1 MKRLLFIL
9 IIGSLFSQ
17 DELNLKDKTWSAQIG
32 FGTRRNINI
41 FEISKDFKIN
51 DMSSFYLTVGGPLS
65 SIGAGYSFSNN
76 YNEDGLCFSASIGQS
91 LMHYDSEQSDV
102 EKDDLPSLLTM
113 NVSCLYQWRISN
125 QGFLSV
131 GLMAGIFTLYFEDKQ
146 VDKTKDIRY
155 ILPVLTYDYRF

>member
-1 MKRLLFIL
+1 MKKLLFIL
-9 IIGSLFSQ
+9 MVGSLFSQ

-41 FEISKDFKIN
+41 FEISRDFKIN
-51 DMSSFYLTVGGPLS
+51 DKSSFYLTVGGPLS
-65 SIGAGYSFSNN
+65 SIGAGYSFSKN
-76 YNEDGLCFSASIGQS
+76 YNENGLCFSASIGQS
-91 LMHYDSEQSDV
+91 LLHYDSEQSDV

-113 NVSCLYQWRISN
+113 NASYLYQWRISN

-131 GLMAGIFTLYFEDKQ
+131 GLMAGIFTLYFGKNQ

>member
-1 MKRLLFIL
+1 MV
-9 IIGSLFSQ
+9 GSLFSQ

-51 DMSSFYLTVGGPLS
+51 DKSSFYLTVGGPLS

-76 YNEDGLCFSASIGQS
+76 YNENGLCFSASIGQS
-91 LMHYDSEQSDV
+91 LLHYDSEQSDV

-131 GLMAGIFTLYFEDKQ
+131 GLMAGVFTLYFVDNQ
-146 VDKTKDIRY
+146 VNKTKDIRY

>member
-1 MKRLLFIL
+1 MV
-9 IIGSLFSQ
+9 GSLFSQ

-32 FGTRRNINI
+32 FGTRRNLNI
-41 FEISKDFKIN
+41 VEISKDFKIN

-65 SIGAGYSFSNN
+65 SIGTGYSFSNN

-113 NVSCLYQWRISN
+113 NASYLYQWRISN

-131 GLMAGIFTLYFEDKQ
+131 GLMAGVFTLYFVDNQ
-146 VDKTKDIRY
+146 VNKTKAIRY

>member
-1 MKRLLFIL
+1 MV
-9 IIGSLFSQ
+9 GNLFSQ

-32 FGTRRNINI
+32 FGTRRNLNI

-51 DMSSFYLTVGGPLS
+51 DMSSFYLTFGGPLS

-76 YNEDGLCFSASIGQS
+76 YNENGLCFSASIGQS
-91 LMHYDSEQSDV
+91 LLYYDSEQSDV

-131 GLMAGIFTLYFEDKQ
+131 GLMAGIFTLYFEDNQ

>member
-1 MKRLLFIL
+1 MKKLLFIL
-9 IIGSLFSQ
+9 MVGSLFSQ

-32 FGTRRNINI
+32 FGTRRNLNI

-65 SIGAGYSFSNN
+65 SIGAGYSFSKN
-76 YNEDGLCFSASIGQS
+76 YNENGLCFSVSIGQS
-91 LMHYDSEQSDV
+91 VLHYDSEQSDV

-113 NVSCLYQWRISN
+113 NISCLYQWRISN

>member
-9 IIGSLFSQ
+9 MVGNLFSQ

-41 FEISKDFKIN
+41 FEISRDFKIN
-51 DMSSFYLTVGGPLS
+51 DKSSFYLTVGGPLS

-76 YNEDGLCFSASIGQS
+76 YNENGLCFSASIGQ
-91 LMHYDSEQSDV
+91 LLLHYDSEQSDV

-113 NVSCLYQWRISN
+113 NASYLYQWRISN

-131 GLMAGIFTLYFEDKQ
+131 GLMAGIFTLYFGKNQ